1 MKPAYGSME
10 LNLTL
15 VKISVTAYVEDDQ
28 HVTRPSKVSV
38 VSCGCDRTMLSEESS
53 FEAASGKI

>member
-1 MKPAYGSME
+1 ME
-10 LNLTL
+10 LSLTL

-28 HVTRPSKVSV
+28 HVTQPSKASV
-38 VSCGCDRTMLSEESS
+38 VSCGCDRNHALGRVQA